1 MGSEAVNNPLMD
13 DIAFRS
19 LRYYQNTFLVF
30 NAFAINQFLKWRFQ
44 IFQ

>member
-19 LRYYQNTFLVF
+19 LRYYQNIFLVF
-30 NAFAINQFLKWRFQ
+30 NALSIHLFQ
-44 IFQ
+44 KVSSDS